1 MSARSP
7 HEALTERQKEICQY
21 AGAFGILLTL
31 TCLIQHLVV
40 ARSVW
45 LSYVML
51 IAYVMALV
59 SFLLLALLKH
69 IAPWMVIVSGV
80 LAIGLQMIWMMS
92 GLFSLTVLMLFIYHV
107 IIIVMLFTEQI
118 PARLNEKRRLE
129 IQEEMEWYSKLGS

>member
-1 MSARSP
+1 
-7 HEALTERQKEICQY
+7 
-21 AGAFGILLTL
+21 
-31 TCLIQHLVV
+31 
-40 ARSVW
+40 
-45 LSYVML
+45 
-51 IAYVMALV
+51 
-59 SFLLLALLKH
+59 
-69 IAPWMVIVSGV
+69 PWMVIVSGV